1 MRKRQLIAA
10 GAAVLTTVTAGIV
23 LAATNSQAEPP
34 AATLG
39 TLSFSKQ
46 SGLDTDAPVY
56 TTSAPCV
63 ENSDGYRL
71 SIFGPAK
78 FGPGLTGAPVSD
90 VGFSTT
96 DPIQVTQ
103 GLTFKDIAVDAN
115 ATIVAGEYT
124 AVVYCVDSFEA
135 ADRGTFTKKF
145 YFTDATHWQVRN
157 PADPTTTTTTTTTA
171 PPTTTT
177 TTTTVPPTTTTTTST
192 VPPTTT
198 TVPSTTTTTVE
209 PTTTT
214 TVAPTT
220 TTTTVEPTTTTVEP
234 TTTTVEPT
242 TTTVEPTTTT
252 VAPTTTTVEPT
263 STTTTVAPTS
273 STTTSSTSVTTT
285 TNSSTTSSSTTSSSG
300 STTTT
305 TTTTNPV
312 PGLLGTLTPSK
323 ESGISTDAGTFT
335 TEKGCVEASDM
346 FLIRITGPGD
356 GFKDGLVITTVTDQG
371 YFEDQPIVGT
381 QTLSFRDVANDN
393 QATIVVGADYTVE
406 LHCMDSFESKSKG
419 FFAAVVTFSNERKDP
434 DDAKLLLHDWTWKK
448 GALPTTTSGP
458 TTTTTTVAGGSTTT
472 TVPGGGTNPTT
483 NDPTPQGSAGSG
495 GLASTGASVGLALL
509 AGTALVGFGALALIA
524 SRRRRAAAAPGEW
537 PTES

>member
-56 TTSAPCV
+56 TTSAPCTAD
-63 ENSDGYRL
+63 SDGYRL

-96 DPIQVTQ
+96 EPIQVTQ

-145 YFTDATHWQVRN
+145 YFTDATHWQVKN

-177 TTTTVPPTTTTTTST
+177 TTTTVPPTTTTTTTTT

-198 TVPSTTTTTVE
+198 TTTVE
-209 PTTTT
+209 PTTTTT

-252 VAPTTTTVEPT
+252 VVPTTTTTIEPT
-263 STTTTVAPTS
+263 TTTTTVAPTT
-273 STTTSSTSVTTT
+273 TTTSATTTTTSVTPTT
-285 TNSSTTSSSTTSSSG
+285 TTTSGS

-393 QATIVVGADYTVE
+393 KATIAVGVDYTVE

-419 FFAAVVTFSNERKDP
+419 FFAAVVTFSNERTDP

-448 GALPTTTSGP
+448 GATPTTSGP
-458 TTTTTTVAGGSTTT
+458 TTTTTVAGGSTTT
-472 TVPGGGTNPTT
+472 TVPGGGTTNPTT

-509 AGTALVGFGALALIA
+509 AGTALIGFGALALIA